1 MKHVHGTSRSRSRA
15 ILRSLRGVA
24 AMVVTS
30 SIGLTSWGSDRDGIG
45 FSMESGQRAVEG
57 ASALWFEQSLAVEQ
71 VFDDEVAEVQGATRR
86 RFDLGTFGSFLIEE
100 VHRTPAVREGR
111 IVDLRG
117 RLRGMALEID
127 TSVGTMLAIDRGD
140 GRTIQAVP
148 LGDGVVRVFQ
158 RDGHLPG
165 CLGGIVPP
173 DGIDPEGIGGLA
185 GTCDDGSRLDVLVKW
200 TPEAQIQAGGETAI
214 RAIAEASVAVSNHI
228 YLASGIPVVMRSVG
242 FGVTESYAGDSGTS
256 VLSDLRGTSDGKLD
270 AIHAERDAVGADLVA
285 LLTGDNPNYCGVAYM
300 LGYTNPAFGFS
311 VVVWDCAIGNL
322 SFTHEVGHNQ
332 GCCHAPGDGVGCTGG
347 GVFPYSVGHRF
358 TGTSGTQ
365 WRTVMAYSPGIRWPR
380 FSSPLVEWDGV
391 PTGLESA
398 DNARTLVETAVSMAN
413 FRCELVAEEGAVDQL
428 VSPLLT
434 PPVDG
439 LWVETPVS
447 GLPQAHAGTQ
457 VEFTIMAIADHSGST
472 ETLSLRIGS
481 TNFGVVLGQTGT
493 DCVMASRTTLIPAA
507 SFNAAIGGG
516 DTAFRITAS
525 AALDPVC
532 AGTEMRYVVR
542 YIEEPACGSS
552 DSDGDGLGDI
562 CDGCP
567 SDPLKQAP
575 GDCGCG
581 VPDVDA
587 DSNGISDCLESC
599 SGDFNGDGLVDG
611 TDLAQLFQAWGNL
624 GGPEDLTG
632 DGLVDGADLGYLLLA
647 WGGCL

>member
-1 MKHVHGTSRSRSRA
+1 
-15 ILRSLRGVA
+15 
-24 AMVVTS
+24 
-30 SIGLTSWGSDRDGIG
+30 
-45 FSMESGQRAVEG
+45 
-57 ASALWFEQSLAVEQ
+57 
-71 VFDDEVAEVQGATRR
+71 
-86 RFDLGTFGSFLIEE
+86 
-100 VHRTPAVREGR
+100 
-111 IVDLRG
+111 
-117 RLRGMALEID
+117 
-127 TSVGTMLAIDRGD
+127 
-140 GRTIQAVP
+140 
-148 LGDGVVRVFQ
+148 
-158 RDGHLPG
+158 
-165 CLGGIVPP
+165 
-173 DGIDPEGIGGLA
+173 
-185 GTCDDGSRLDVLVKW
+185 
-200 TPEAQIQAGGETAI
+200 
-214 RAIAEASVAVSNHI
+214 
-228 YLASGIPVVMRSVG
+228 MRSVG

-398 DNARTLVETAVSMAN
+398 DNARTLVESAVSLAN

-447 GLPQAHAGTQ
+447 GLPQARAGTQ
-457 VEFTIMAIADHSGST
+457 VEFTIMAIADHSGSA

-542 YIEEPACGSS
+542 YLEEPACGSS

>member
-1 MKHVHGTSRSRSRA
+1 MKHVHGTTRSRVTV
-15 ILRSLRGVA
+15 RSLLGAMAIAVA
-24 AMVVTS
+24 ASTGSAS
-30 SIGLTSWGSDRDGIG
+30 SGRDPEG
-45 FSMESGQRAVEG
+45 FAFSKESGQRAIEG
-57 ASALWFEQSLAVEQ
+57 AAALWFEQTLDVDRVFGGEIVEGKDL
-71 VFDDEVAEVQGATRR
+71 VRR
-86 RFDLGTFGSFLIEE
+86 RVDLGAFGSFVIEE
-100 VHRTPAVREGR
+100 VYRTPAVREGR
-111 IVDLRG
+111 VVDLRG
-117 RLRGMALEID
+117 RLRGMTLEID

-140 GRTIQAVP
+140 GRTIQALP
-148 LGDGVVRVFQ
+148 LGDGTVRVFQ
-158 RDGHLPG
+158 RDGQLPG

-173 DGIDPEGIGGLA
+173 GGIDPDGIGGLA

-200 TPEAQIQAGGETAI
+200 TPTAETQAGGEAAI
-214 RAIAEASVAVSNHI
+214 RAIAEASVAVSNHV
-228 YLASGIPVVMRSVG
+228 YLSSGIPIVMRAVG
-242 FGVTESYAGDSGTS
+242 FSATQAYSGDAGTS
-256 VLSDLRGTSDGKLD
+256 VLSDLQGTADGELD

-332 GCCHAPGDGVGCTGG
+332 GCCHAPGDGGGCTNG

-358 TGTSGTQ
+358 TGTSATQ
-365 WRTVMAYSPGIRWPR
+365 WRTIMAYSPGIRWPR

-391 PTGLESA
+391 PTGLEAA

-413 FRCELVAEEGAVDQL
+413 FRCELVAEEGAVDQM

-439 LWVETPVS
+439 FWVETS
-447 GLPQAHAGTQ
+447 ANGLPQAYAGTQ

-481 TNFGVVLGQTGT
+481 TNFGVVLGQTGS
-493 DCVMASRTTLIPAA
+493 DCVMASRTTRIPAA
-507 SFNAAIGGG
+507 SYNAAIGNG
-516 DTAFRITAS
+516 DVAFRITAS

-532 AGTEMRYVVR
+532 TGSEMRYFVR
-542 YIEEPACGSS
+542 YLEEPACGST
-552 DSDGDGLGDI
+552 DSDGDGLGDV

-567 SDPLKQAP
+567 NDPLKQAP

-581 VPDVDA
+581 VPDLDA
-587 DSNGISDCLESC
+587 DGNGIADCLESC
-599 SGDFNGDGLVDG
+599 QGDFNRDGLVDG
-611 TDLAQLFQAWGNL
+611 SDLAQLFQAWGSP

-632 DGLVDGADLGYLLLA
+632 DGLVDGADLGFLLLA
-647 WGGCL
+647 WGECQ